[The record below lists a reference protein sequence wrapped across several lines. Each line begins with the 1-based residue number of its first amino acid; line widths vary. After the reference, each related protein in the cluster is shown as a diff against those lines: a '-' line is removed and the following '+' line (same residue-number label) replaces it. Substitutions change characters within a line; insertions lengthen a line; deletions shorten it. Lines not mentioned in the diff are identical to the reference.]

1 MVYYFDQ
8 NKTYVE
14 ARRHCKSYDSH
25 LLEIWNV
32 EEWNEVKI
40 DYTGARLGGRFGQF
54 CMGLTPGCQF
64 GQIGPGK
71 PPGGQI

>member
-25 LLEIWNV
+25 LLEIWNA

-40 DYTGARLGGRFGQF
+40 DYTDS
-54 CMGLTPGCQF
+54 
-64 GQIGPGK
+64 
-71 PPGGQI
+71 

>member
-1 MVYYFDQ
+1 MYLDDSFTKLGDTMVYYFDQ

-40 DYTGARLGGRFGQF
+40 DYSDS
-54 CMGLTPGCQF
+54 
-64 GQIGPGK
+64 K
-71 PPGGQI
+71 PIW

>member
-8 NKTYVE
+8 NKTYEE

-25 LLEIWNV
+25 LLEIWNA

-40 DYTGARLGGRFGQF
+40 DYTDS
-54 CMGLTPGCQF
+54 
-64 GQIGPGK
+64 
-71 PPGGQI
+71 

>member
-1 MVYYFDQ
+1 MFLDDLFIKLGDTMVYYFDQ

-14 ARRHCKSYDSH
+14 ARRHCKSYDSR

-40 DYTGARLGGRFGQF
+40 DNTDS
-54 CMGLTPGCQF
+54 
-64 GQIGPGK
+64 
-71 PPGGQI
+71 

>member
-1 MVYYFDQ
+1 MFLDDLFIKLGDTMVYYFDQ
-8 NKTYVE
+8 NKTYEE

-40 DYTGARLGGRFGQF
+40 DYRVEQN
-54 CMGLTPGCQF
+54 
-64 GQIGPGK
+64 
-71 PPGGQI
+71 